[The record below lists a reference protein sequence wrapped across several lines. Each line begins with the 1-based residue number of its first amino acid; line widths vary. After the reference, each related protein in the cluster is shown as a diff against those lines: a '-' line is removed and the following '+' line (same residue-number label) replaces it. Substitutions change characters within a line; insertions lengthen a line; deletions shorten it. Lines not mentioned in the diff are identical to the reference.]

1 MQRNGLKLSQ
11 NVIIFLKKLNN
22 MVLLCKILETEKRK
36 RPTKHYVSLIW
47 LIKYFNFFPGKDL
60 FFIYFEIYIYIFFSV
75 YPFSFIF
82 VILFC
87 TTVVR
92 CICLY

>member
-11 NVIIFLKKLNN
+11 NVNIFLKKLNN

-36 RPTKHYVSLIW
+36 RPMKHYVSLIR
-47 LIKYFNFFPGKDL
+47 LIKYFYFLPGKDL
-60 FFIYFEIYIYIFFSV
+60 FLIYLEIFYFLYTLFHFIYTI
-75 YPFSFIF
+75 
-82 VILFC
+82 
-87 TTVVR
+87 VVR